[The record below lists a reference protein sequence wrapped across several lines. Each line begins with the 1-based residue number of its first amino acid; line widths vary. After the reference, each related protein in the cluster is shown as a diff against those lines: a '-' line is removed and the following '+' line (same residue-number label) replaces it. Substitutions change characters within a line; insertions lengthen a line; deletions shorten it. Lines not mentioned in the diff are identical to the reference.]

1 MNLYFLLMK
10 AKGVLV
16 KPIVLNTGE
25 KIYPVDWVIH
35 MIIGGVL
42 MVFLKQNVLFFRLF
56 LKLLMIS
63 FVSSL
68 ILLTQIS
75 LLEAA

>member
-25 KIYPVDWVIH
+25 KFIQWIA
-35 MIIGGVL
+35 
-42 MVFLKQNVLFFRLF
+42 F
-56 LKLLMIS
+56 S
-63 FVSSL
+63 
-68 ILLTQIS
+68 T
-75 LLEAA
+75 